1 MLTKIKNAPLSH
13 KMTLLNLASL
23 IFIFSFVHFYV
34 FPKIEE
40 MFIESYKE
48 KIRNTVEIADTV
60 ISNIHSKVASGE
72 LTDSD
77 ARKLA
82 MNTVKSLRY
91 NETEYFWI
99 HDLGLKMVAH
109 PMQPKLEGSDLSE
122 KKDPNGVTIF
132 AEMNKV
138 VAGNESRSGFL
149 NYMWPK
155 PGSEDP
161 VEKYSY
167 VKLFKPW
174 GWVTGS
180 GIYFDQ
186 IRATVSQLRWA
197 VYGGLGLAAILS
209 CIGTM
214 LFAQRLSKTLKA
226 ALMALDNAGTEMTQL
241 SSSLAETGHSVS
253 EGVSESSAS
262 ITETSAS
269 MDEISLMSQKNSD
282 HSSQTHSSADK
293 CLHATKQGIEVVDQV
308 KTCMKEITKCNEDV
322 FQQNQMS
329 AKRIAEIVQVIR
341 AIADKTN
348 IINDIVFQTK
358 ILSFNASVEAARAG
372 DLGKGF
378 SVVAEEVGSLAQ
390 MSGEAAKDIE
400 TSLSESILKV
410 ESIIKED
417 ISQTQQMI
425 TMASTKVQESA
436 AVVDKCG
443 QIFEVIL
450 TQVEE
455 VTDLSNQISNSCKE
469 QNIGFDE
476 VKKAITQLEEASHNN
491 AKASVEVATSV
502 ERMVDQAQKVQSHS
516 KTIFKMIDGDSPAA

>member
-1 MLTKIKNAPLSH
+1 MFNKIINAPLSH
-13 KMTLLNLASL
+13 KMIFLNLASL
-23 IFIFSFVHFYV
+23 ACIFTFVHFYV
-34 FPKIEE
+34 FPKIED
-40 MFIESYKE
+40 MFIGSYKE
-48 KIRNTVEIADTV
+48 KIRNTVEIADNV
-60 ISNIHSKVASGE
+60 ITDIYARVEKGEISDSSGQ
-72 LTDSD
+72 
-77 ARKLA
+77 KLA
-82 MNTVKSLRY
+82 MSTIKSLRY
-91 NETEYFWI
+91 NDTEYFWI
-99 HDLGLKMVAH
+99 HNLDLKMVAH
-109 PMQPKLEGSDLSE
+109 PMQPKLEGTDVSD
-122 KKDPNGVTIF
+122 KKDPNGFTVF

-138 VAGNESRSGFL
+138 VAGSGSGFVH
-149 NYMWPK
+149 YMWPK
-155 PGSEDP
+155 PGSDHP

-197 VYGGLGLAAILS
+197 VYGGFGLAAILS
-209 CIGTM
+209 CICTM
-214 LFAQRLSKTLKA
+214 LFAQRLSKTLKS
-226 ALMALDNAGTEMTQL
+226 ALKALDNAGAEMSQL
-241 SSSLAETGHSVS
+241 STSLAETGHSVS

-293 CLHATKQGIEVVDQV
+293 CLNATKQGIEVVGKV
-308 KTCMKEITKCNEDV
+308 KTCMQEITKCNDDV
-322 FQQNQMS
+322 FTQNQLS
-329 AKRIAEIVQVIR
+329 AKRINEIVQVIQ
-341 AIADKTN
+341 AIADKTR

-378 SVVAEEVGSLAQ
+378 SVVAEEVGNLAQ

-400 TSLSESILKV
+400 NSLTESIQKV

-425 TMASTKVQESA
+425 SMASTKVQEGS

-443 QIFEVIL
+443 RIFEEIL

-455 VTDLSNQISNSCKE
+455 VTDLSNQISNSCRE

-502 ERMVDQAQKVQSHS
+502 EKMVDQAQKVQSHS
-516 KTIFKMIDGDSPAA
+516 RTIFKMIDGDSPAA